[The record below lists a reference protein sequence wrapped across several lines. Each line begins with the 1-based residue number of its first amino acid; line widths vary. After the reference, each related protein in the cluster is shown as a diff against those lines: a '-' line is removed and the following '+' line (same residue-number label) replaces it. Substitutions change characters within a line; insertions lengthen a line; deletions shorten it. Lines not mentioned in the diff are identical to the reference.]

1 MGDGLEEAPGRMDRC
16 PGGVAGPPPSL
27 APRPDPVPTFL
38 SCLRLLERMAAS
50 SWSREF
56 FSWAGR
62 ALSPIFRWVAGDSEF
77 LRFSMMSGG
86 ARGGGGGGGAAGAPP
101 LPGEFLGAALGGGC
115 REGLGEPREHL
126 GGREHRPRRPW
137 GPTRAL
143 ALSGPPPNPGRPQ
156 TP

>member
-1 MGDGLEEAPGRMDRC
+1 MRTDRHPGE
-16 PGGVAGPPPSL
+16 GAGPPFSL
-27 APRPDPVPTFL
+27 APWPGPVPTFL

-77 LRFSMMSGG
+77 LRFSMTSGG
-86 ARGGGGGGGAAGAPP
+86 ARGGGGGGAARAPP

-115 REGLGEPREHL
+115 REGLVK
-126 GGREHRPRRPW
+126 
-137 GPTRAL
+137 
-143 ALSGPPPNPGRPQ
+143 S
-156 TP
+156 

>member
-1 MGDGLEEAPGRMDRC
+1 MGDGLEEAPGRTDRC
-16 PGGVAGPPPSL
+16 PGGSAGPPPSL
-27 APRPDPVPTFL
+27 APWPGVPTFL

-115 REGLGEPREHL
+115 REGLGEPRA
-126 GGREHRPRRPW
+126 GVW
-137 GPTRAL
+137 QAL
-143 ALSGPPPNPGRPQ
+143 AGHKRSFPRAVVLPPPARGNPVGEG
-156 TP
+156 TK